1 METID
6 TTNNILHSYSP
17 GDEYDFI
24 EIF

>member
-6 TTNNILHSYSP
+6 NNILHSYSP
-17 GDEYDFI
+17 GEEYDFI